1 MLLKCGLIISRRVTG
16 NQLTLKI
23 NETIPINQIQTG
35 LTQVKLNIDQIYMG
49 YNSTV
54 NNYYEVWTASTIL
67 PAETGDYAGNIE
79 FDVHMTDHDAAGGNR
94 ILVIHLL
101 YWITSTSIHWHWSGD
116 GQLIRLEINPL
127 VWVNQSANGLLYSYN
142 QGDSPIIDI
151 YINAT
156 DADGPAIGITTIGYT
171 IVIQSSTGP
180 STENEIIKAGE
191 IQNGTNYYIIEI
203 DTGTLITQTDIHSI
217 SLTALT
223 IADADA
229 GHCDPSKFVTSAELL
244 NLQFTLD
251 FQVNNTPKI
260 NLLTIIIALS
270 IVGVIGVAFFGVWFY
285 RRYISYRK
293 YLSKED

>member
-1 MLLKCGLIISRRVTG
+1 M
-16 NQLTLKI
+16 
-23 NETIPINQIQTG
+23 
-35 LTQVKLNIDQIYMG
+35 
-49 YNSTV
+49 

-79 FDVHMTDHDAAGGNR
+79 FDVHMTDHDAGIGTDTSNTFTILDHPPQFIGTGVAMSVNTVGNK
-94 ILVIHLL
+94 
-101 YWITSTSIHWHWSGD
+101 
-116 GQLIRLEINPL
+116 PM

-142 QGDSPIIDI
+142 QGDSPIIYI

-203 DTGTLITQTDIHSI
+203 DTGTLMTQTDIHSI